1 MKACPFCRGRAT
13 KLVSL
18 SQGTI
23 TCQQCGHA
31 YEPGATS
38 FRVAQAFDAVARPA
52 SSKQGLSIRVTKK
65 KRPTG
70 GHSSGPHSR

>member
-18 SQGTI
+18 SHGTI

-31 YEPGATS
+31 YEAGATS
-38 FRVAQAFDAVARPA
+38 FQQQAYNAVARPA
-52 SSKQGLSIRVTKK
+52 SSKQGLSIRVTKE

-70 GHSSGPHSR
+70 GSSSGTSSE